1 MKFLLKQKKGAPYL
15 SGPGETSPA
24 RIKKIIQQIMR
35 ISAAIIILIGASTFS
50 LLASEGNAQELNK
63 IRISLSAKDE
73 SLTSVLH
80 RIEKLAPL
88 HFVYPTDRVN
98 KQQIDSFSAN
108 HTTVAEILNQL
119 LSSKNLSY
127 KQIGDNILIDKAP
140 KKAPVII
147 KHALITIEGKI
158 TDENGQ
164 PLPGVTV
171 KIKDSS
177 KAAVTDGNGTY
188 RISANP
194 GDILVFSLIGYDS
207 IAQSVND
214 RTTISVSL
222 KPSSNNMKELVVI
235 GYGTQSKKDLTTSVA
250 SLDAG
255 QINNFPATGVD
266 KALTGKLAGVQ
277 VLQPNG
283 APGAGI
289 SIQVRGKGSITAGSD
304 PLYVVD
310 GVPLSDNDINGPG
323 FKVNPLNAI
332 NVNDIESID
341 VLKDASAAAI
351 YGSRGSNGV
360 VIITTK
366 RGKKD
371 KLSISLDSYYGVQSI
386 TKEIPMLD
394 AYQYS
399 QLIYDAHNNTYFDQ
413 LQSKGL
419 TGSATDDNATR
430 LSKLGAAATNTSLAY
445 LLPPEI
451 FPYLNKQQGL
461 PNTNWQD
468 AIFRTAAMQSHTL
481 SAAGGSDHIQ
491 YYMSGNYLD
500 QDGIVINSGYKKYNG
515 RINLDAQ
522 YNHLKMGATIG
533 YNYAIYNYLPTEGR
547 FNDGSENVIEAAL
560 VASPTFSVYK
570 PDGSYNFDQN
580 LWQYSQSNG
589 VNPVALAMLKKDV
602 TYEKKL
608 LTNIYAEYEILK
620 DLKYKVSFGTNIS
633 DFNRSTFRPSTLPS
647 TITLAPPSIPVASY
661 ISAETTNWIAENTLT
676 YKKRIGDHSFQALGG
691 FTLQKERSDAS
702 SISATG
708 FPNDLVQTLNGATSI
723 TLNNATGNAVNEWS
737 LLSGLARL
745 QYSFKD
751 RYLLSAAIRADGS
764 SRFGPNTKYGYFPS
778 ASAGWIVSD
787 EDFLKNSKV
796 ISSFKIR
803 ASYGVTGNFQIGN
816 YAYLSTLSP
825 ANYVYGTSGG
835 STLSPGLYQR
845 TPSNPDLGWEKTAA
859 VDLGTDIS
867 FFKGV
872 LNATVDVYSNNTSH
886 LLLNVPVPTSSGYTT
901 NLVNIGKVNN
911 RGIEVTLS
919 NTHQLGKFRLSNSI
933 NYSANRNKV
942 LDLGG
947 PQSIITQANSVIYFI
962 TEVGKPIGNY
972 YTLVKTGVFKDQADI
987 DNTKAKVP
995 GAKPGDFKFADI
1007 NGDGIVDGN
1016 DKTITGNYMPKFT
1029 YGYSSQLQY
1038 GIMDLSFALQGVYGN
1053 TIANIAQRHY
1063 NSTES
1068 YSNNTTDALNRWV
1081 SPENPGNGIVARAN
1095 RSETG
1100 LNAQASTNMLSPGS
1114 YLRIRDIT
1122 LGVTV
1127 PQNMVK
1133 KAGIASLRF
1142 YVTASNPFT
1151 ITKYNGYNPEVSVNS
1166 DPLTQ
1171 GVDYGSY
1178 PVAKIF
1184 LLGVNLKF

>member
-35 ISAAIIILIGASTFS
+35 ISAAIVILIGVSTFS

-63 IRISLSAKDE
+63 IRISLNAKDE

-80 RIEKLAPL
+80 RIEKLTPL
-88 HFVYPTDRVN
+88 HFVYPTDRVS
-98 KQQIDSFSAN
+98 KQQVDSFSAN

-127 KQIGDNILIDKAP
+127 KQIGDNILIDRAP
-140 KKAPVII
+140 KKAPVAV
-147 KHALITIEGKI
+147 KRALITIEGKI

-171 KIKDSS
+171 KVKDSG

-188 RISANP
+188 KISANP
-194 GDILVFSLIGYDS
+194 DDVLIFSLIGYDS
-207 IAQSVND
+207 IAQPVNE

-386 TKEIPMLD
+386 TKKIPMLD

-430 LSKLGAAATNTSLAY
+430 LNKLGAAATNTSLAY

-451 FPYLNKQQGL
+451 FPYLNHQAGL
-461 PNTNWQD
+461 PSTNWQD
-468 AIFRTAAMQSHTL
+468 AIFQTAAMQSHTL

-570 PDGSYNFDQN
+570 PNGSYNFDQN

-723 TLNNATGNAVNEWS
+723 TLSNATGNAVNEWS

-787 EDFLKNSKV
+787 EDFLKNSK
-796 ISSFKIR
+796 IITSFKLR

-825 ANYVYGTSGG
+825 ANYVFGTSGG

-911 RGIEVTLS
+911 RGIEITLS

-1127 PQNMVK
+1127 PQDMVK

>member
-35 ISAAIIILIGASTFS
+35 ISAAIVILIGVSTFS

-63 IRISLSAKDE
+63 IRISLNAKDE

-80 RIEKLAPL
+80 RIEKLTPL
-88 HFVYPTDRVN
+88 HFVYPTDRVS
-98 KQQIDSFSAN
+98 KQQVDSFSAN

-127 KQIGDNILIDKAP
+127 KQIGDNILIDRAP
-140 KKAPVII
+140 KKAPVAV
-147 KHALITIEGKI
+147 KRALITIEGKI

-171 KIKDSS
+171 KVKDSG

-188 RISANP
+188 KISANP
-194 GDILVFSLIGYDS
+194 DDVLVFSLIGYDS
-207 IAQSVND
+207 IAQPVNE

-386 TKEIPMLD
+386 TKKIPMLD

-430 LSKLGAAATNTSLAY
+430 LNKLGAAATNTSLAY

-451 FPYLNKQQGL
+451 FPYLNHQAGL
-461 PNTNWQD
+461 PSTNWQD
-468 AIFRTAAMQSHTL
+468 AIFQTAAMQSHTL

-570 PDGSYNFDQN
+570 PNGSYNFDQN

-723 TLNNATGNAVNEWS
+723 TLSNATGNAVNEWS

-787 EDFLKNSKV
+787 EDFLKNSK
-796 ISSFKIR
+796 IITSFKLR

-825 ANYVYGTSGG
+825 ANYVFGTSGG

-911 RGIEVTLS
+911 RGIEITLS

-1127 PQNMVK
+1127 PQDMVK